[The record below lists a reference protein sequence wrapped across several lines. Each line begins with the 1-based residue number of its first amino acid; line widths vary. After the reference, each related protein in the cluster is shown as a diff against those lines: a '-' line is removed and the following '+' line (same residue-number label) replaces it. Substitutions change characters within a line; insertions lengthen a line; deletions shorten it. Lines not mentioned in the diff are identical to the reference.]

1 VLKDAPREATD
12 QGALY
17 LTHPALRAAYPPDKR
32 IRLPAR
38 YALCGGPA
46 LIAAMHYL
54 DGELKRL
61 H

>member
-1 VLKDAPREATD
+1 
-12 QGALY
+12 
-17 LTHPALRAAYPPDKR
+17 LRAAYPPDKR

-54 DGELKRL
+54 GGELKRL
-61 H
+61 R